1 MKLHETGAYL
11 VNGCTVVED
20 NSEAS
25 AAIASMTG
33 TAVSKEEAA
42 KNTIAYGILKDH
54 NTCWNYPDSQS
65 IRTGKVSNSL
75 CTDQLS

>member
-25 AAIASMTG
+25 AAIVSMTG

-42 KNTIAYGILKDH
+42 KIPLHT
-54 NTCWNYPDSQS
+54 
-65 IRTGKVSNSL
+65 VF
-75 CTDQLS
+75 

>member
-42 KNTIAYGILKDH
+42 KNTILITGGI
-54 NTCWNYPDSQS
+54 NARARAP
-65 IRTGKVSNSL
+65 
-75 CTDQLS
+75 